1 MPACSGIELR
11 EDMNDK
17 KKDWEMP
24 ELIVYGDIDSLTQQS
39 KLKQP
44 GSQDDFGVAG
54 ISDA

>member
-1 MPACSGIELR
+1 
-11 EDMNDK
+11 MNDT
-17 KKDWEMP
+17 KKDWEIP